1 MGRDAQVRP
10 KRPLAAAKLQPQLSS
25 PALRS
30 IHGHHIVLDP
40 SDLYRPPVFSFS
52 LSLSLSLSLSRPHL
66 VNNEECVLHHG
77 CACSLESTECVTE
90 LRPKYLYKRFWGAPP
105 RASGFSRNSRHPR
118 LGRFG
123 EFEMVLDT
131 TRGGEEEL
139 RAPRRSVQN
148 PGQLAN
154 PHVLACPP
162 RESIFFAPW
171 YWGLSARGRAV
182 PPRWARGVSFVVLL
196 ST

>member
-1 MGRDAQVRP
+1 MRRYDRSGPWQQQSCSLHFRP
-10 KRPLAAAKLQPQLSS
+10 RHCGPFTATISFWIHQISTGLQSL
-25 PALRS
+25 
-30 IHGHHIVLDP
+30 V
-40 SDLYRPPVFSFS
+40 S

-105 RASGFSRNSRHPR
+105 KASGFSRNSIHPR